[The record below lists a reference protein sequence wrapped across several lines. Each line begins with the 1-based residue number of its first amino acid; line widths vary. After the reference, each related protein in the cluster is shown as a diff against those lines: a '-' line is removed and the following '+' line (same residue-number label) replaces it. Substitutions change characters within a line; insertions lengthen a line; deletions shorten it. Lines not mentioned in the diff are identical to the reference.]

1 MLQIRANPCKS
12 APSNASTEG
21 PSVKAPSPLPVPGPI
36 YRGSLCKSCKSSAS
50 TEGPSVKAPTPGLQ
64 AASQRIY
71 REPLCRCVGWRGF
84 ARICSIYRGP
94 LCKSGKQKI
103 YRGPLCKSRKSRCI
117 YRAPLCKSCKCRIN
131 KSVNQSINQSI
142 QLSINQ
148 FINQSINPSTQ
159 GGVGPRGS
167 QAAPKSPPRGPQG
180 A

>member
-1 MLQIRANPCKS
+1 MLQIRANPRHPTHLQR
-12 APSNASTEG
+12 APLSKLQVRSQYQAANQ
-21 PSVKAPSPLPVPGPI
+21 PI

-103 YRGPLCKSRKSRCI
+103 YRGTLCKSRKSRCI
-117 YRAPLCKSCKCRIN
+117 YRAPLCKSCQSIN
-131 KSVNQSINQSI
+131 QSSNPGRGGAERLPSGPPRAPPEAPKGLKQTLNQSINQ
-142 QLSINQ
+142 
-148 FINQSINPSTQ
+148 
-159 GGVGPRGS
+159 
-167 QAAPKSPPRGPQG
+167 
-180 A
+180 